1 MLDEK
6 ILEGIPEE
14 KVNLIKETVFSL
26 VEAEKNKGIEEKRK
40 VNSEAEGLRKRF
52 KTLESSIIDAG
63 IVIPEIEKDG
73 KKMFDYEGLSSVL
86 KESIKAKEKNPQ
98 NENEI
103 QNLRNQLKEFSVFK
117 QKYEETTEKV
127 KKKTLESELSK
138 AFNDDSGNSKIFG
151 KEEVVKNLIY
161 EGLVDL
167 DESEKLIWKKGE
179 NSVSLEEGI
188 KAFLEERK
196 DLVKTNVKTGSGGGG
211 AGGKTTNDRQAMRE
225 ANLKASRGF

>member
-14 KVNLIKETVFSL
+14 KVNLIKESVYSL

-73 KKMFDYEGLSSVL
+73 KKMFDYESLSSVL

-211 AGGKTTNDRQAMRE
+211 TGGKTTNDRQAMRD